1 MPFALTVASPMDNLG
16 DAFEAVTGWVG
27 DIVSTIG
34 GSPILL
40 IGLALFVCSAVVGIG
55 YKLIHG

>member
-1 MPFALTVASPMDNLG
+1 MPFALAAATPMENLSS
-16 DAFEAVTGWVG
+16 AFTAVTGWVG
-27 DIVSTIG
+27 DIVNTIA

-40 IGLALFVCSAVVGIG
+40 IGLALFVTSAVVGIG